1 MNKKLENIR
10 DKDEIFEFLVDRNI
24 LISAENAKNKIEEL
38 KKIAKLLYLQ

>member
-38 KKIAKLLYLQ
+38 KKIAKLLYL

>member
-1 MNKKLENIR
+1 MDKKLENIK

-38 KKIAKLLYLQ
+38 KKIAKLLYL

>member
-1 MNKKLENIR
+1 MDKKLENIK

-24 LISAENAKNKIEEL
+24 LISAENAKDKIEEL

>member
-1 MNKKLENIR
+1 MDKKLENIK

>member
-1 MNKKLENIR
+1 MNKKLENIK

-38 KKIAKLLYLQ
+38 KKIAKLLYL